1 MDIEKSNFKK
11 QLYGVFLFNL
21 IVLLYISRKYSVFFE
36 NAATFFTKLFL
47 ALTTFSHFFLLASLP
62 LLIGLLVFF
71 LSKSKKV
78 TKAIHIIFSVVLVV
92 VIQIDTIIY
101 GQFRYHI
108 SPIVLKLVFGKRSSD
123 IFQFSAINI
132 IIAVLYI
139 AGIIG
144 IQFLFYY
151 LSSKLVAKNIKLRVK
166 ATLIFFVFA
175 TLFSNFVYAWGDSN
189 YYRPV
194 TQVKNIFPV
203 FYPLNDDDLMEALG
217 LVDEEKVKRNKE
229 LTSTDFSNKTVN
241 YPLHPIVSEKVS
253 NQKNILYLVIDTWRF
268 NCMTEAITPNIYQF
282 SKKCQVFDNHISGSN
297 MTTGGVFS
305 LFYGIP
311 ATYFDTFTGQEIAP
325 VFMNELQKQQYDLLI
340 YGSSGLEN
348 PPFNRN
354 VFAKVPNLRVFSKG
368 DSPSE
373 RDLTINQEWM
383 AALDKHDPKKPFFGY
398 LFYDSAHGFD
408 LPKKYNLKFKP
419 SLAEVNYLDM
429 DDDYDPSLLYNRYLN
444 SLHYID
450 ELLGD
455 VFKQLENKGL
465 LENTII
471 VITGDHGQEF
481 NDCKKGYWQHGGNFS
496 KFQIRTPMMVFDAS
510 KTAKTYTHQTIR
522 YDITATLLKDYM
534 GVKNDLNDFSFGK
547 NLFTPINRDYFIC
560 GYNQKFAIIE
570 KNKITNIYP
579 SGLFDV
585 TDGLLNPLD
594 DEHINYDRV
603 TEGLSVMNRFFVKPN
618 AKN

>member
-1 MDIEKSNFKK
+1 MDIAKNNLRK
-11 QLYGVFLFNL
+11 QLYIVFIFNV
-21 IVLLYISRKYSVFFE
+21 IVLLIISKKYSAFFE
-36 NAATFFTKLFL
+36 NDDTVFTKFYLTV
-47 ALTTFSHFFLLASLP
+47 TTFSHFFLLGALPILLSLMT
-62 LLIGLLVFF
+62 LIIT
-71 LSKSKKV
+71 KSKRLTKV
-78 TKAIHIIFSVVLVV
+78 IHMLFSVLVILI
-92 VIQIDTIIY
+92 IQIDSTIF

-108 SPIVLKLVFGKRSSD
+108 SPIVLKLVFGKRSGD

-132 IIAVLYI
+132 IIAVLFVS
-139 AGIIG
+139 G
-144 IQFLFYY
+144 
-151 LSSKLVAKNIKLRVK
+151 LVALQFFFFFLSKKIIAKDVKLRIK
-166 ATLIFFVFA
+166 ATMAFFVFA
-175 TLFSNFVYAWGDSN
+175 TLFSHFVYAWSDAN

-194 TQVKNIFPV
+194 TQVKNVFPV
-203 FYPLNDDDLMEALG
+203 FYPLTADDLLDSMG
-217 LVDEEKVKRNKE
+217 LVDEAKAKRNKE

-241 YPLHPIVSEKVS
+241 YPLHPIVSETS
-253 NQKNILYLVIDTWRF
+253 PQRKNILYLIVDTWRY
-268 NCMTEAITPNIYQF
+268 NCMTETITPNIYNF

-368 DSPSE
+368 ENPSD
-373 RDLTINQEWM
+373 RDLTINNEWM
-383 AALDKHDPKKPFFGY
+383 AAIEKHDTKKPFFGY

-408 LPKKYNLKFKP
+408 LPKNYKLKFKP

-429 DDDYDPSLLYNRYLN
+429 DDDYDPTLLYNRYLN

-450 ELLGD
+450 ELIGKVL
-455 VFKQLENKGL
+455 VQLERKGM
-465 LENTII
+465 LENTLI

-496 KFQIRTPMMVFDAS
+496 KYQIRTPMMVFDAS
-510 KTAKTYTHQTIR
+510 KMPKTFTHQTIH
-522 YDITATLLKDYM
+522 YDIVATVMKDYL
-534 GVKNDLNDFSFGK
+534 GVKNIVTDYSFGK
-547 NLFTPINRDYFIC
+547 NLFTPNKRDYFIC

-585 TDGLLNPLD
+585 TDGMLNPLQ
-594 DEHINYDRV
+594 DENINYDLV
-603 TEGLSVMNRFFVKPN
+603 TEGLSEMNRFFVK
-618 AKN
+618 K

>member
-1 MDIEKSNFKK
+1 MDNARQNQKK
-11 QLYGVFLFNL
+11 QLYIVFIFNVVILL
-21 IVLLYISRKYSVFFE
+21 ILSKKYSAFFE
-36 NAATFFTKLFL
+36 NADTLFTKFYLTI
-47 ALTTFSHFFLLASLP
+47 TTFSHFFLLGTLP
-62 LLIGLLVFF
+62 LLLSLTTLL
-71 LSKSKKV
+71 LTKSNRISNAV
-78 TKAIHIIFSVVLVV
+78 HMLFSVVVLLVV
-92 VIQIDTIIY
+92 QIDATIF
-101 GQFRYHI
+101 GQFRYHL
-108 SPIVLKLVFGKRSSD
+108 SPIVLKLVFGKRSGD
-123 IFQFSAINI
+123 IFQFSAVNLI
-132 IIAVLYI
+132 ISALFVGGL
-139 AGIIG
+139 IG
-144 IQFLFYY
+144 IQFLFFY
-151 LSSKLVAKNIKLRVK
+151 LSKKIIARNIKLRVK
-166 ATLIFFVFA
+166 ATFAFFIFA
-175 TLFSNFVYAWGDSN
+175 TLFSHCVYAWSDAN

-194 TQVKNIFPV
+194 TQVRNVFPV
-203 FYPLNDDDLMEALG
+203 FYPLTADDLLASMG
-217 LVDEEKVKRNKE
+217 LVDEEKAKRNKE
-229 LTSTDFSNKTVN
+229 LTSTDFSNKTVD
-241 YPLHPIVSEKVS
+241 YPLHPIVSTTTGTR
-253 NQKNILYLVIDTWRF
+253 KNILYLIVDTWRY
-268 NCMTEAITPNIYQF
+268 NCMTEAITPTIYNF
-282 SKKCQVFDNHISGSN
+282 SKRCQVFDNHISGSN

-368 DSPSE
+368 ENPSD
-373 RDLTINQEWM
+373 RDLTITTEWM
-383 AALDKHDPKKPFFGY
+383 AALEKQDPKKPFFGY

-408 LPKKYNLKFKP
+408 LPKDYKLKFKP

-429 DDDYDPSLLYNRYLN
+429 DDDYDPTLLYNRYLN

-450 ELLGD
+450 ELMGKVLA
-455 VFKQLENKGL
+455 QLEQKGM
-465 LENTII
+465 LENTLI

-510 KTAKTYTHQTIR
+510 KAPKTYHHQTIH

-534 GVKNDLNDFSFGK
+534 GVQNDLNDFSFGK
-547 NLFTPINRDYFIC
+547 DLYVPNQRDYFIC

-585 TDGLLNPLD
+585 TDGLLNPLK
-594 DEHINYDRV
+594 DENINYDLV
-603 TEGLSVMNRFFVKPN
+603 TEGLSEMNRFFVK
-618 AKN
+618 K

>member
-1 MDIEKSNFKK
+1 MDIEKSKLKK
-11 QLYGVFLFNL
+11 QLYVVFIFNV
-21 IVLLYISRKYSVFFE
+21 IVLLIISKKYSAFFE
-36 NAATFFTKLFL
+36 NADTLFTKFYLTI
-47 ALTTFSHFFLLASLP
+47 TTFSHFFLLGALPILLSLMT
-62 LLIGLLVFF
+62 LLLT
-71 LSKSKKV
+71 KSKKI
-78 TKAIHIIFSVVLVV
+78 TKAVHILFSVLVILI
-92 VIQIDTIIY
+92 IQIDSTIF

-132 IIAVLYI
+132 IISVLFV
-139 AGIIG
+139 AALFGL
-144 IQFLFYY
+144 QFFFFFLA
-151 LSSKLVAKNIKLRVK
+151 KKAVAKDIKLRVK
-166 ATLIFFVFA
+166 ATLAFFIFA
-175 TLFSNFVYAWGDSN
+175 TLFSHCVYAWSDAN

-194 TQVKNIFPV
+194 TQVKNVFPV
-203 FYPLNDDDLMEALG
+203 FYPLTADDLLDSMG
-217 LVDEEKVKRNKE
+217 LVDEAKAKRNKE

-241 YPLHPIVSEKVS
+241 YPLHPIVSETS
-253 NQKNILYLVIDTWRF
+253 PTRKNILYLIVDTWRY

-282 SKKCQVFDNHISGSN
+282 SKRCQVFDNHISGSN

-368 DSPSE
+368 ENPSD
-373 RDLTINQEWM
+373 RDLTITNEWM
-383 AALDKHDPKKPFFGY
+383 TALEKHDAKKPFFGY

-408 LPKKYNLKFKP
+408 IPKNYKLKFKP
-419 SLAEVNYLDM
+419 SLAEVNYLEM
-429 DDDYDPSLLYNRYLN
+429 DDDYDPTLLYNRYLN

-450 ELLGD
+450 ELVGKVLI
-455 VFKQLENKGL
+455 QLEKKGML
-465 LENTII
+465 DNTLII
-471 VITGDHGQEF
+471 ITGDHGQEF

-510 KTAKTYTHQTIR
+510 KAPKTFNHQTIH
-522 YDITATLLKDYM
+522 YDITATILKDYM
-534 GVKNDLNDFSFGK
+534 GVKNDLKDFSFGK
-547 NLFTPINRDYFIC
+547 NLFTPNKRDYFIC

-585 TDGLLNPLD
+585 TDGMLNPLQD
-594 DEHINYDRV
+594 VNINYDLV
-603 TEGLSVMNRFFVKPN
+603 TEGLSEMNRFFVK
-618 AKN
+618 K